1 MSRKEKIIEALK
13 RPKGWLLGVVY
24 SLTAVFIAV
33 TLYIVIALDYEGT
46 FIEYVAYVLYA
57 LSAASLGYTVYTIV
71 IYAPSLKRKITALL
85 GKNRFTA
92 RVMSDF
98 GYRTV
103 VASVISFVIS
113 VVYGLFNGVIAVMG
127 KSVWYAALAAYYI
140 EMAFMRGGIIFY
152 RGRNALKGDSDGF
165 KEITGFK
172 RTGIILVVTVFA
184 LSLAIVQMVV
194 EDKAFKYEGLAIYSA
209 AAFAFY
215 KITMSVINAI
225 RAKKENG
232 YTVQAIRNINFADA
246 LVSVLALQTAL
257 LQTFSDAGV
266 DCGRYNAVTGGAV
279 CVMILALGVY
289 MIAKAN
295 KEQNKIKEEQNGKR
309 Q

>member
-1 MSRKEKIIEALK
+1 MTRKEKITEALK
-13 RPKGWLLGVVY
+13 HPKGWFLCIVYLLTV
-24 SLTAVFIAV
+24 VFIAV

-57 LSAASLGYTVYTIV
+57 LSAVSLGYTVYTIV
-71 IYAPSLKRKITALL
+71 ICAPSLKRKITARL
-85 GKNRFTA
+85 GKNKFTA

-103 VASVISFVIS
+103 VASVISFGIS
-113 VVYGLFNGVIAVMG
+113 VVYGLFNGVIAIMG
-127 KSVWYAALAAYYI
+127 RSVWYAALAAYYI

-152 RGRNALKGDSDGF
+152 RGRRVGKGDNDGL
-165 KEITGFK
+165 KEIAGFK
-172 RTGIILVVTVFA
+172 RTGIILVVTIFA
-184 LSLAIVQMVV
+184 LSFAILQMVI
-194 EDKAFKYEGLAIYSA
+194 EDRAFKYEGLAIYSA

-215 KITMSVINAI
+215 KITMSVINVI
-225 RAKKENG
+225 RARKENG

-266 DCGRYNAVTGGAV
+266 DCGTYNAVTGGVV
-279 CVMILALGVY
+279 CAMILALGVC
-289 MIAKAN
+289 MIVKAN
-295 KEQNKIKEEQNGKR
+295 KEQNKIKEERNGKR
-309 Q
+309 